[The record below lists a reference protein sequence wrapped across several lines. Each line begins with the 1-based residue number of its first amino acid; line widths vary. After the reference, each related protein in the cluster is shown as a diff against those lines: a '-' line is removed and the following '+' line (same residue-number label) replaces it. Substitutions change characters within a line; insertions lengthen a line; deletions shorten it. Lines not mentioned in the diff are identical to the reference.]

1 MASASRSTGGEGAS
15 GAACF
20 GLAAAWSLSLACLF
34 FRNKAIANIFTSNAP
49 PNTTLSRKPRAWAT
63 NRAGSRAGS
72 EWRQLGAHR
81 KSARAG
87 VFERRLEVRVGLD
100 RADEV
105 LKLVSQVPNIV
116 RDNHS
121 ARRHQ
126 GDDQFEIANVVL
138 LPGVNEN
145 EFKRPLEL
153 REFFERVAALQRDE
167 GVHARLPEIFL
178 REARP
183 AFVNL
188 QGQQVAAG
196 LAQAEGGPDS

>member
-1 MASASRSTGGEGAS
+1 MASASLSTGGEGAS
-15 GAACF
+15 GEASF
-20 GLAAAWSLSLACLF
+20 GLAAAWSVSLACLF

-87 VFERRLEVRVGLD
+87 VLKRRLEPRVGLD
-100 RADEV
+100 RADKV
-105 LKLVSQVPNIV
+105 MKLLSQVRNVV

-153 REFFERVAALQRDE
+153 GEFFERVAALQGDQ
-167 GVHARLPEIFL
+167 GVHARPPEIFL

-183 AFVNL
+183 AFVNF
-188 QGQQVAAG
+188 QRQQVAAAP
-196 LAQAEGGPDS
+196 AQAQGSPDP